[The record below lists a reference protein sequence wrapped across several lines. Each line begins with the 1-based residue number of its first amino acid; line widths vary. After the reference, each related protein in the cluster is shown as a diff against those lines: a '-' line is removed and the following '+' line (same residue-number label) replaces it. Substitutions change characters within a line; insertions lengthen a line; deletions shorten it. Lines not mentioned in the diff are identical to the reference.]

1 MSFYRNVIAAVA
13 AMGLATAAFADET
26 TTNAASQNPS
36 ASAKQPVA
44 ATQVADA
51 SSSATPSVSTDAAA
65 PSSAQ
70 DKIDLNKASA
80 KELMKVKG
88 MNKSKAVSIVAYRK
102 QHGDFK
108 SLDDLKEV
116 KGFKRMNEKN
126 LKSMES
132 QLTAG

>member
-26 TTNAASQNPS
+26 TSNAATQNPS

-51 SSSATPSVSTDAAA
+51 SATSATPSVSTDGA
-65 PSSAQ
+65 SSAQ

-108 SLDDLKEV
+108 SIDDLKEV
-116 KGFKRMNEKN
+116 KGFKRMNEKT
-126 LKSMES
+126 LKTMED